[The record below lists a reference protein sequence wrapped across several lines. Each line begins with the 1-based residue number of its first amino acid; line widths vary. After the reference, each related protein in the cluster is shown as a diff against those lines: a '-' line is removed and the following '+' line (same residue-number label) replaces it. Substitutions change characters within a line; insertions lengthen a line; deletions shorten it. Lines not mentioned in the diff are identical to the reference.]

1 LRGHLES
8 YEWMEDGWPPAPAT
22 AQECMSAWL
31 LGSTTCSILTA
42 PNGTSD
48 NVRPRSE
55 ATAATHSC
63 EPPRVAGGSIHPPLP
78 EGRDIS
84 KLGGSII
91 FLRIVEVAGRPESSP
106 TARGEDNERAWRG
119 SISILRCSLDAR
131 SWSSNRP
138 PFLPVLQM
146 PMGRE
151 GNKQVW
157 TKHHISNSP
166 LEVAGATPV
175 SQLPNEE
182 KWARKALSEHY
193 SIAPHS
199 LEGLWIMRHD
209 GLGIGDNFFGTVS
222 MVCLAPLRSNH
233 T

>member
-1 LRGHLES
+1 MELRTTFALAQKRPQPRTHASRRESPEGLSILPCLRGEISASSVGAS
-8 YEWMEDGWPPAPAT
+8 YF
-22 AQECMSAWL
+22 C
-31 LGSTTCSILTA
+31 
-42 PNGTSD
+42 
-48 NVRPRSE
+48 
-55 ATAATHSC
+55 
-63 EPPRVAGGSIHPPLP
+63 
-78 EGRDIS
+78 
-84 KLGGSII
+84 
-91 FLRIVEVAGRPESSP
+91 ESSKSP
-106 TARGEDNERAWRG
+106 ADPNPPQLPGERTTSELGG